1 MVNVFRARTKAHQ
14 EGNSG
19 QTLVLKHQIIHI
31 SMPTIPVFDTGLG
44 WLTGRQIAGTSCAGY
59 PDDPPH
65 TCGEVWLLPLGVRK
79 LAHVVLRS

>member
-1 MVNVFRARTKAHQ
+1 
-14 EGNSG
+14 
-19 QTLVLKHQIIHI
+19 
-31 SMPTIPVFDTGLG
+31 MPTIPVFDTGLG